1 MQNRPQTMPTTH
13 RPPVLIQNDGLPIP
27 QIGLGIYGPDDNGA
41 ADAVVN
47 ALETGYRS
55 IDTAA
60 FYLNEAGV
68 GEGLRRSGIPR
79 EEVHVTTKVWGDD
92 HGYNEALAA
101 FDRSLSSLGLEYVD
115 LYLIHWPLPAKDRY
129 VETWRALERILSDG
143 RAKSIGVSNF
153 QPHHLERLFA
163 ETDVRPVVN
172 QIELHPGFQNEA
184 VRKFNVRQGILTQA
198 WSPLGRGRVFE
209 NAGLIRIAQ
218 KHQRTVAQIV
228 IRWHIELGNVVIP
241 KSITPKRM
249 KENLNVFDFAL
260 DEQDHAVIRS
270 LETGKR
276 TGDDPDLF
284 G

>member
-1 MQNRPQTMPTTH
+1 MPTTLN
-13 RPPVLIQNDGLPIP
+13 PPVLVQNDGLPIP
-27 QIGLGIYGPDDNGA
+27 QIGLGIYGPDDNEA
-41 ADAVVN
+41 ADAVAN
-47 ALETGYRS
+47 ALATGYRS

-92 HGYNEALAA
+92 HGYDEALAA

-129 VETWRALERILSDG
+129 VDTWRALERILGDG

-163 ETDVRPVVN
+163 DTKIRPVVN

-184 VRKFNVRQGILTQA
+184 VREFNAQQGILTQA

-209 NAGLIRIAQ
+209 SADLIKIAQ
-218 KHQRTVAQIV
+218 KYSRSVAQIV
-228 IRWHIELGNVVIP
+228 IRWHVELGNVVIP
-241 KSITPKRM
+241 KSVTPERM
-249 KENLNVFDFAL
+249 KENLNVFDFTL
-260 DEQDHAVIRS
+260 DEDDHKTIRS
-270 LETGKR
+270 LETGAR
-276 TGDDPDLF
+276 TGDNPDLF

>member
-1 MQNRPQTMPTTH
+1 MSTTLD
-13 RPPVLIQNDGLPIP
+13 PPVLVQNDGLPIP
-27 QIGLGIYGPDDNGA
+27 QIGLGIYGPDDNEA

-47 ALETGYRS
+47 ALATGYRS

-92 HGYNEALAA
+92 HGYDEALVA

-129 VETWRALERILSDG
+129 VDTWRALERILRDG

-163 ETDVRPVVN
+163 DTEIRPVVN

-184 VRKFNVRQGILTQA
+184 VRDFNAQQGILTQA
-198 WSPLGRGRVFE
+198 WSPLGRGRVFQSPD
-209 NAGLIRIAQ
+209 LIKIAQ
-218 KHQRTVAQIV
+218 KHSRSVAQIV
-228 IRWHIELGNVVIP
+228 IRWHVELGNVVIP
-241 KSITPKRM
+241 KSVTPERM
-249 KENLNVFDFAL
+249 KENLNVFDFTL
-260 DEQDHAVIRS
+260 DENDHKTIRN
-270 LETGKR
+270 LETGAR
-276 TGDDPDLF
+276 TGDHPDLF

>member
-1 MQNRPQTMPTTH
+1 MPTTIH
-13 RPPVLIQNDGLPIP
+13 PPVLVQNDGLPIH

-41 ADAVVN
+41 ADAVLN
-47 ALETGYRS
+47 ALEAGYRS

-92 HGYNEALAA
+92 HGYDEALAA

-129 VETWRALERILSDG
+129 VETWQALERILRDG

-153 QPHHLERLFA
+153 QPHHLKRLFA
-163 ETDVRPVVN
+163 ETEICPVVN

-184 VRKFNVRQGILTQA
+184 VRQFNAQQGILTQA

-209 NAGLIRIAQ
+209 NADLIKIAQ
-218 KHQRTVAQIV
+218 KHARSVAQIV

-241 KSITPKRM
+241 KSITPERM
-249 KENLNVFDFAL
+249 KENLKVFDFTL
-260 DEQDHAVIRS
+260 DEEDHAVIRS
-270 LETGKR
+270 LETGTR
-276 TGDDPDLF
+276 TGDNPDFF

>member
-1 MQNRPQTMPTTH
+1 MPTTLH
-13 RPPVLIQNDGLPIP
+13 PPVLVQNDGLPIP
-27 QIGLGIYGPDDNGA
+27 QIGLGIYGPDDDVA

-47 ALETGYRS
+47 ALATGYRS

-68 GEGLRRSGIPR
+68 GEGLRRSGLPR

-92 HGYNEALAA
+92 HGYDEALAA

-129 VETWRALERILSDG
+129 VETWRALERILRDG

-153 QPHHLERLFA
+153 QPHHLERLIA
-163 ETDVRPVVN
+163 DTEIRPVVN

-184 VRKFNVRQGILTQA
+184 VREFNAQQGILTQA

-209 NAGLIRIAQ
+209 NADLIKIAQ
-218 KHQRTVAQIV
+218 KHSRSVAQIV
-228 IRWHIELGNVVIP
+228 IRWHVELGNVVIP
-241 KSITPKRM
+241 KSVTPERM
-249 KENLNVFDFAL
+249 KENLNVFDFTL
-260 DEQDHAVIRS
+260 DEDDHKTIRN
-270 LETGKR
+270 LETGAR
-276 TGDDPDLF
+276 TGDNPDLF

>member
-1 MQNRPQTMPTTH
+1 MPTTLH
-13 RPPVLIQNDGLPIP
+13 PPVLVQNDGLPIP
-27 QIGLGIYGPDDNGA
+27 QIGLGIYGPDDNEA

-47 ALETGYRS
+47 ALATGYRS

-92 HGYNEALAA
+92 HGYDEALVA

-129 VETWRALERILSDG
+129 VDTWRALERILRDG

-163 ETDVRPVVN
+163 DTEIRPVVN

-184 VRKFNVRQGILTQA
+184 VREFNAQQGILTQA

-209 NAGLIRIAQ
+209 SADLIKIAR
-218 KHQRTVAQIV
+218 KHSKSVAQIV
-228 IRWHIELGNVVIP
+228 IRWHVELGNVVIP
-241 KSITPKRM
+241 KSVTPERM

-260 DEQDHAVIRS
+260 DEDDHQTIRN
-270 LETGKR
+270 LETGAR
-276 TGDDPDLF
+276 TGDNPDLF

>member
-1 MQNRPQTMPTTH
+1 MPTTLH
-13 RPPVLIQNDGLPIP
+13 PPVLVQNDGLPIP
-27 QIGLGIYGPDDNGA
+27 QIGLGIYGPDDNEA
-41 ADAVVN
+41 AGAVVS
-47 ALETGYRS
+47 ALASGYRS

-92 HGYNEALAA
+92 HGYDEALAA

-129 VETWRALERILSDG
+129 VETWRALERILRDG

-163 ETDVRPVVN
+163 DTEIRPVVN

-184 VRKFNVRQGILTQA
+184 VREFNAEQGILTQA

-209 NAGLIRIAQ
+209 NADLRKIAQ
-218 KHQRTVAQIV
+218 KHSRSVAQIV
-228 IRWHIELGNVVIP
+228 VRWHVELGNVVIP
-241 KSITPKRM
+241 KSVTPERM

-260 DEQDHAVIRS
+260 DEDDHRTIRN
-270 LETGKR
+270 LETGAR
-276 TGDDPDLF
+276 TGDNPDLF

>member
-1 MQNRPQTMPTTH
+1 MPTTLH
-13 RPPVLIQNDGLPIP
+13 APVLVQNDGFPIP
-27 QIGLGIYGPDDNGA
+27 QIGLGIYGPDDNEA

-47 ALETGYRS
+47 ALATGFRS

-92 HGYNEALAA
+92 HGYDEALAA

-129 VETWRALERILSDG
+129 VETWRALERILRDG

-163 ETDVRPVVN
+163 DSEIRPVVN
-172 QIELHPGFQNEA
+172 QFELHPGFQNEA
-184 VRKFNVRQGILTQA
+184 VREFNAEQGILTQA

-209 NAGLIRIAQ
+209 NADLIKIAQ
-218 KHQRTVAQIV
+218 KHSRSVAQIV
-228 IRWHIELGNVVIP
+228 IRWHVELGNVVIP
-241 KSITPKRM
+241 KSVTPERM

-260 DEQDHAVIRS
+260 DEDDHKTIRN
-270 LETGKR
+270 LETGAR

>member
-1 MQNRPQTMPTTH
+1 MPTTLQ
-13 RPPVLIQNDGLPIP
+13 PPVLDQNDGLQIP
-27 QIGLGIYGPDDNGA
+27 QIGFGIYGPDNDGA
-41 ADAVVN
+41 ADAVAT
-47 ALETGYRS
+47 ALATGYRS

-68 GEGLRRSGIPR
+68 GEGIRRSGIPR
-79 EEVHVTTKVWGDD
+79 EDVHVTTKVWGDD
-92 HGYNEALAA
+92 HGYDEALAA
-101 FDRSLSSLGLEYVD
+101 FDRSLGALRLEYVD

-129 VETWRALERILSDG
+129 VETWRALEKILRDG

-163 ETDVRPVVN
+163 ETGVRPVVN
-172 QIELHPGFQNEA
+172 QVELHPGFQNDA
-184 VRKFNVRQGILTQA
+184 VRDFNTRHGVLTQA

-209 NAGLIRIAQ
+209 NAALLNIAQ
-218 KHQRTVAQIV
+218 KYSRSVAQIV
-228 IRWHIELGNVVIP
+228 IRWHVELGNVVIP
-241 KSITPKRM
+241 KSVTPARM
-249 KENLNVFDFAL
+249 KENLDVFDFEL

-270 LETGKR
+270 VETGTR

>member
-1 MQNRPQTMPTTH
+1 MPTTPH
-13 RPPVLIQNDGLPIP
+13 PPVLVQNDGLPIP

-41 ADAVVN
+41 ADAVLN

-92 HGYNEALAA
+92 HGYDEALAA

-129 VETWRALERILSDG
+129 VETWQALETILRDG

-153 QPHHLERLFA
+153 QPHHLKRLFA
-163 ETDVRPVVN
+163 DTEICPVVN

-184 VRKFNVRQGILTQA
+184 VRQFNAQQGILTQA

-209 NAGLIRIAQ
+209 NADLIKIAQ
-218 KHQRTVAQIV
+218 KHARSVAQIV

-241 KSITPKRM
+241 KSITPERM
-249 KENLNVFDFAL
+249 KENLNVFDFTL
-260 DEQDHAVIRS
+260 DEEDHAVIRS
-270 LETGKR
+270 LETGTR
-276 TGDDPDLF
+276 TGDNPDFF

>member
-1 MQNRPQTMPTTH
+1 MPTTLH
-13 RPPVLIQNDGLPIP
+13 PPVLVQNDGLPIP
-27 QIGLGIYGPDDNGA
+27 QIGLGIYGPDDNEA

-47 ALETGYRS
+47 ALATGYRS

-92 HGYNEALAA
+92 HGYDEALAA
-101 FDRSLSSLGLEYVD
+101 FDRSLSCLGLEYVD

-129 VETWRALERILSDG
+129 VETWRALERILRDG

-163 ETDVRPVVN
+163 DTEIRPVVN

-184 VRKFNVRQGILTQA
+184 VREFNARQGILTQA

-209 NAGLIRIAQ
+209 NADLMKIAQ
-218 KHQRTVAQIV
+218 KHSRSVAQIV
-228 IRWHIELGNVVIP
+228 IRWHLELGNVVIP
-241 KSITPKRM
+241 KSVIPERM
-249 KENLNVFDFAL
+249 KENLNVFDFTL
-260 DEQDHAVIRS
+260 DEDDHKTIRN
-270 LETGKR
+270 LETGTR
-276 TGDDPDLF
+276 TGDNPDLF

>member
-1 MQNRPQTMPTTH
+1 MPTTLH
-13 RPPVLIQNDGLPIP
+13 PPVLLQNDGLPIP
-27 QIGLGIYGPDDNGA
+27 QIGLGIYGPDDNEA

-47 ALETGYRS
+47 ALATGYRS

-92 HGYNEALAA
+92 HGYDEALTA

-129 VETWRALERILSDG
+129 VETWRALERILRDG

-153 QPHHLERLFA
+153 QPHHLKRLFA
-163 ETDVRPVVN
+163 DTEIRPVVN

-184 VRKFNVRQGILTQA
+184 VREFNAEHGILTQG

-209 NAGLIRIAQ
+209 NADLIKIAH
-218 KHQRTVAQIV
+218 KHSRSVAQIV
-228 IRWHIELGNVVIP
+228 IRWHVELGNVVIP
-241 KSITPKRM
+241 KSVTPERM
-249 KENLNVFDFAL
+249 KENLNVFDFTL
-260 DEQDHAVIRS
+260 DEDDHQTIRN
-270 LETGKR
+270 LETGAR
-276 TGDDPDLF
+276 TGDNPDLF